1 MHIASYRYFLAVAA
15 SGSIRQAAEE
25 LHVSASAISRQI
37 QLLEHGF
44 AAALFERR
52 PSGMVLTEEGKILAA
67 HMQRTM
73 REMTLARAE
82 MDALHGL
89 LTGTVHFAA
98 SEGVMSLWLLP
109 AIVRFREQHPGIA
122 FAGSVMDAQAIY
134 DAVAADKVDFGVAI
148 FKAQPH
154 PDIEVLD
161 IFSKPFKV
169 AMSPAH
175 PLAGRDTLTLAEIA
189 AHPLSLL
196 GNSFYTHQV
205 LKSALRRA
213 GLVLRLALELNHID
227 MLKEYVALS
236 CGITILPEDAV
247 AREMVDGRLAIADID
262 HPDFPTTD
270 TILCVRKERTLTAAA
285 EAFVTRLRSLRRP

>member
-98 SEGVMSLWLLP
+98 SEGVMSL
-109 AIVRFREQHPGIA
+109 
-122 FAGSVMDAQAIY
+122 
-134 DAVAADKVDFGVAI
+134 
-148 FKAQPH
+148 
-154 PDIEVLD
+154 
-161 IFSKPFKV
+161 
-169 AMSPAH
+169 
-175 PLAGRDTLTLAEIA
+175 
-189 AHPLSLL
+189 
-196 GNSFYTHQV
+196 
-205 LKSALRRA
+205 
-213 GLVLRLALELNHID
+213 
-227 MLKEYVALS
+227 
-236 CGITILPEDAV
+236 
-247 AREMVDGRLAIADID
+247 
-262 HPDFPTTD
+262 
-270 TILCVRKERTLTAAA
+270 
-285 EAFVTRLRSLRRP
+285 